1 MQFEAVRAHEN
12 GAKRQVTRLRWV
24 RLGLETAAILA
35 LVDRALKREA
45 RHRAGLL
52 ATTTA
57 LAGVTMLDAWGAAR
71 QRSAVPVRLHATV
84 TINRS
89 PTDVY
94 AFWRDLKNLPGFLRH
109 VEEIDEFDG
118 LTIWRAR
125 GPGGLHLQWDAA
137 IVADR
142 PNERIAWRSL
152 EGAGLDNH
160 GSVTFLPGPRGRGT
174 ELHVDMGFD
183 PPWGTLG
190 AAVVKLLGEIPEQ
203 QLLADL
209 RRLKQ
214 ILETGEA
221 TASDA
226 SIHPGLHAARPP
238 EPSSLPLV
246 KGLVQS

>member
-1 MQFEAVRAHEN
+1 MQVEAVRAREN
-12 GAKRQVTRLRWV
+12 GAKSNGNRLRWV
-24 RLGLETAAILA
+24 RLGLETAALVA
-35 LVDRALKREA
+35 LVDRALKRSA
-45 RHRAGLL
+45 RHQAGWL

-57 LAGVTMLDAWGAAR
+57 LAGVTMLDALSVAR
-71 QRSAVPVRLHATV
+71 PRSAGPVRIRAAI

-89 PTDVY
+89 PADVY

-125 GPGGLHLQWDAA
+125 GPGGIHLQWDAA

-160 GSVTFLPGPRGRGT
+160 GSVSFLPGPRGRGT
-174 ELHVDMGFD
+174 ELHVDIGFD
-183 PPWGTLG
+183 PPWGKLG
-190 AAVVKLLGEIPEQ
+190 AAVVKLLGDVPEQ
-203 QLLADL
+203 QLVADL

-214 ILETGEA
+214 ILETGET

-226 SIHPGLHAARPP
+226 SIHQGLHPARPP
-238 EPSSLPLV
+238 EPHTLPLV

>member
-1 MQFEAVRAHEN
+1 MQVEEVGARKIEAKPPGN
-12 GAKRQVTRLRWV
+12 RLRWV
-24 RLGLETAAILA
+24 RIGLETAALVA
-35 LVDRALKREA
+35 LVDRALKRRA
-45 RHRAGLL
+45 RHQAGLL

-57 LAGVTMLDAWGAAR
+57 LAGVTMLDALSIAR
-71 QRSAVPVRLHATV
+71 QRTVEPVRLRAAI

-89 PTDVY
+89 PADVY
-94 AFWRDLKNLPGFLRH
+94 AFWRNLKNLPGFMRH

-125 GPGGLHLQWDAA
+125 GPGGVPLQWDAA

-160 GSVTFLPGPRGRGT
+160 GSVSFLPGPRGRGT

-190 AAVVKLLGEIPEQ
+190 AAVVKLLGDVPEQ
-203 QLLADL
+203 QMLADL

-214 ILETGEA
+214 ILETGEPI
-221 TASDA
+221 ASDA
-226 SIHPGLHAARPP
+226 SIHEGLHAARPP
-238 EPSSLPLV
+238 EPRELPLV

>member
-1 MQFEAVRAHEN
+1 MQFEAVSAQGN
-12 GAKRQVTRLRWV
+12 GANHRGNRLRWV
-24 RLGLETAAILA
+24 RLGLETAALVA
-35 LVDRALKREA
+35 LVDRALKRRD
-45 RHRAGLL
+45 RHQAGLL

-57 LAGVTMLDAWGAAR
+57 LAGVTMLDALSLTR
-71 QRSAVPVRLHATV
+71 PRSAEPVRLRAAL

-89 PTDVY
+89 PADVY
-94 AFWRDLKNLPGFLRH
+94 AFWRDLRNLPGFLRH

-125 GPGGLHLQWDAA
+125 GPGGIHLQWDAA

-174 ELHVDMGFD
+174 ELRVDIGFD
-183 PPWGTLG
+183 PPWGALG
-190 AAVVKLLGEIPEQ
+190 SAVVKLLGDVPEQ

-221 TASDA
+221 TVSDA

-238 EPSSLPLV
+238 APSELPLV